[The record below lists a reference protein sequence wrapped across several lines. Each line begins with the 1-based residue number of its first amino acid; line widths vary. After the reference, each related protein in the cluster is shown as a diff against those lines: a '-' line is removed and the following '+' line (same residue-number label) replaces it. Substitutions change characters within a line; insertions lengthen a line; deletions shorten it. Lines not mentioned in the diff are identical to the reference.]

1 MKKKIIALL
10 VFSGSCL
17 ALGLNC
23 IPNAGGL
30 FRGISLTG
38 LLGL

>member
-1 MKKKIIALL
+1 MKRKMFALL
-10 VFSGSCL
+10 VLSGSCL

-30 FRGISLTG
+30 FRGITLTG